1 MAQSFPNIF
10 HRLPQVLLYLYLLTQ
25 LAAAFTF
32 LFVVGLFNWEV
43 PTSLW
48 TRFIDVLP
56 FLLATT
62 TCTVLFSLQQ
72 AFSCNRP
79 ARWLLRISAGVNAAL
94 STWAL
99 VSFVHDA
106 PLNSLHDLIPIVVL
120 LANPFILL
128 LVVWP
133 GLHARV
139 FPPRRNPWP
148 DNGAE
153 NGADSGIDSGA
164 DKPGKADAARQPT

>member
-1 MAQSFPNIF
+1 MG
-10 HRLPQVLLYLYLLTQ
+10 VLKKAILL
-25 LAAAFTF
+25 
-32 LFVVGLFNWEV
+32 
-43 PTSLW
+43 
-48 TRFIDVLP
+48 
-56 FLLATT
+56 
-62 TCTVLFSLQQ
+62 LFS
-72 AFSCNRP
+72 F
-79 ARWLLRISAGVNAAL
+79 INAAL

-120 LANPFILL
+120 LANPLIFLIA
-128 LVVWP
+128 VWP
-133 GLHARV
+133 GLHQRV

-153 NGADSGIDSGA
+153 NGADAGIDSGV